1 MAFWQSANFPVL
13 LILFWWQNQATLS
26 SLWCII
32 PMNKRCSLTLIH
44 PASLTAH
51 CALCICLENGWVSE
65 EPWCLTPELSVDHTV
80 QGHLIKR
87 LVLPAN
93 AASQVSVNGCRLF
106 LFFSFLF
113 FLFLRVWQQGI
124 LALPQVQST
133 KIESPRTFMLLNK
146 NYPCEW
152 EKSMIPCKKVI
163 SQHLLMN
170 QWTKESCHRLY
181 CSCLL
186 SQGWKFKEKV
196 QKELDWESRHPDFC

>member
-13 LILFWWQNQATLS
+13 LILFWWQDQATFS
-26 SLWCII
+26 SPWCII
-32 PMNKRCSLTLIH
+32 PMNKRCSRTLIH

-65 EPWCLTPELSVDHTV
+65 EPRCLTPELFVDHTV

-93 AASQVSVNGCRLF
+93 AASQVSFNGCRLF
-106 LFFSFLF
+106 LIFFF
-113 FLFLRVWQQGI
+113 FLRVWQQGI

-163 SQHLLMN
+163 SQNLLMY
-170 QWTKESCHRLY
+170 QWMKESCHQLD

-186 SQGWKFKEKV
+186 SQGWKFKEV
-196 QKELDWESRHPDFC
+196 EKELDWESRHPSFC